1 MAFLRIGDTCPNFDA
16 KSQFGDFNLYEYL
29 GEGWGI
35 IFSHPADFTRESKT
49 KKKKKSCFYPMKNES
64 QLAPCSVPRLFFNF
78 IFFFFLSFFLLLF
91 LCPFLLD
98 SHRSTAQ
105 WAHERS

>member
-1 MAFLRIGDTCPNFDA
+1 LWLTFALTSLFPSTFFFFFKFQFFNKMAFLRIGDTCPNFDA

-49 KKKKKSCFYPMKNES
+49 KKKKI
-64 QLAPCSVPRLFFNF
+64 LVF
-78 IFFFFLSFFLLLF
+78 I
-91 LCPFLLD
+91 
-98 SHRSTAQ
+98 R
-105 WAHERS
+105 